1 MAEGKISELEG
12 GAQEIIQSRERR
24 LFNNWRNMSRV
35 SETCGTRPK
44 DLTFVLFESQESAKK
59 EYGEIVAENLT
70 KPAGNMSLQI
80 EEVQQTSIGQTLKN
94 LHQDTS

>member
-1 MAEGKISELEG
+1 MNRASG
-12 GAQEIIQSRERR
+12 
-24 LFNNWRNMSRV
+24 
-35 SETCGTRPK
+35 TCGTITK

-59 EYGEIVAENLT
+59 EYGEIVAENLP